1 MSTEVKTVPGQ
12 QHLYKTEKE
21 PSPLLEK
28 VKLHGEL
35 IAAITSG
42 VLIAIAWTLGHFEQ
56 STASIVMY
64 LLAFVIG
71 GYAKA
76 KEGITDTIAEKELNV
91 EMLMIFAAIGSAII
105 GYWNEG
111 AILIF
116 IFALSGA
123 LETYTMNKSH
133 KEISSL
139 MGLQPEEAT
148 LIQNGIER
156 VVHVSSLQIGD
167 TILVKPGERIPADG
181 KLLKGE
187 TNVDQA
193 AITGESIPVQKS
205 LGDEVFAGTVNLRG
219 SITVEVTKPNEDSL
233 FQKIINLVQ
242 SAQSE
247 KSPSQLFIERFE
259 GRYVKFV
266 LIAVGLMMFLPHFLL
281 GWTWT
286 ETFYRAMILLVVA
299 SPCALVASITP
310 ATLSAISNGAR
321 RGILFKGGVHLEQ
334 LGNLKAIA
342 LDKTGTLTKGKP
354 VVTDIIVADSIEHNA
369 FLQIVASIENQS
381 THPLAGAI
389 VTHAKTNGQELLPID
404 GIEDMPGFGVKAT
417 IGEADW
423 LIGKSDL
430 VGKDA
435 AAAFK
440 NGVEKQLAAEGK
452 TIVYVK
458 SDDDIVGILALKD
471 IVREDTVSAISA
483 LKDLGIYTVM
493 LTGDGEKTAEAIAA
507 ESHVDQ
513 HIAECLP
520 ETKVNHIKELISKYE
535 TVAMV
540 GDGINDAPALAT
552 ANVGIA
558 MGQGTDVALET
569 ADVVLMKNDLPR
581 IAEAVKLSKRMN
593 RIIKQN
599 IIFSIG
605 VITLLIVSNFFQI
618 IDLPFGVIGH
628 EGSTILVI
636 LNGLRL
642 LKS

>member
-1 MSTEVKTVPGQ
+1 MSTEVKTAPR
-12 QHLYKTEKE
+12 QHIYKPEQE
-21 PSPLLEK
+21 PSPFLEK

-35 IAAITSG
+35 IAALTSG
-42 VLIAIAWTLGHFEQ
+42 VLIAIAWIIGHFEHN
-56 STASIVMY
+56 TASIIMY

-181 KLLKGE
+181 KLLKGD

-205 LGDEVFAGTVNLRG
+205 SGDEVFAGTVNLRG

-233 FQKIINLVQ
+233 FQKIIKLVQ

-247 KSPSQLFIERFE
+247 KSPSQQFIEKFE
-259 GRYVKFV
+259 GKYVKFV
-266 LIAVGLMMFLPHFLL
+266 LIAVGFMMFLPHFLL

-286 ETFYRAMILLVVA
+286 ETFYRAMVLLVVA
-299 SPCALVASITP
+299 SPCALVASIMP

-354 VVTDIIVADSIEHNA
+354 VVTDVIVADTIEQNE

-389 VTHAKTNGQELLPID
+389 VSHAKSNEQELLLID

-417 IGEADW
+417 VGEVDW

-435 AAAFK
+435 AVAFE
-440 NGVEKQLAAEGK
+440 NGIAKQLAAEGK

-458 SDDDIVGILALKD
+458 SGDDIAGILALKD
-471 IVREDTVSAISA
+471 VVREDTVSAISA

-520 ETKVNHIKELISKYE
+520 ETKVSHIKELISKYD

-581 IAEAVKLSKRMN
+581 IAEAVRLSKRMN

-605 VITLLIVSNFFQI
+605 VILLLIVSNFFQI